1 MSRRLPY
8 VFARGT
14 LVAATL
20 LAPVAAASQ
29 SVGKSAA
36 AALRVPEL
44 RFHPPAPEVHEIL
57 GVPVLFLQEPTVPL
71 VNVLARFRGGF
82 ARLGRDAYGAGT
94 ALPAL
99 LRYGGTAT
107 MTPDSLDRVLEY
119 YALQTS
125 FGGGGEAVSSTLNT
139 LTQHLDEALGIWGEM
154 LRQPRFDDRE
164 VEVWRGR
171 ELESVRRRP
180 DDPQRLAFSEFN
192 RLLYGDHPIG
202 WEMEERDLAPELV
215 APERLRALHR
225 RIVCPG
231 NLVLG
236 VTGNL
241 PWSEMEPRL
250 RRLLDG
256 WPACGEPLP
265 PSPIPDIRR
274 EAGVFLIPKDLDQS
288 VLVMAHPTPVRLGE
302 DAAYFSVQIGN
313 AILGAGG
320 FSSRILSR
328 VRTEEGYAYSAAS
341 LWTTPRRYDGIVG
354 AVTRTRPEN
363 TVPALRL
370 ILDIMRD
377 MKESVPT
384 QDEVHTAVDQI
395 VNGFVFNFETPSQIV
410 SRRMFYL
417 AQDLPSDWLERYLQ
431 GVQRVTP
438 ASVRRVFARNLRPE
452 DMTILVVG
460 DPDRIGLE
468 DLESLGHVTVL
479 EVTDG
484 RPARSSG
491 GRDP

>member
-1 MSRRLPY
+1 MSRR
-8 VFARGT
+8 FQGFR
-14 LVAATL
+14 AAVLSTAA
-20 LAPVAAASQ
+20 LAFPGAADAQ

-36 AALRVPEL
+36 AALSVPEL
-44 RFHPPAPEVHEIL
+44 DFHPPSPEVHEVS
-57 GVPVLFLQEPTVPL
+57 GVPVLFLREPTVPL
-71 VNVLARFRGGF
+71 VNVLARFEGGF
-82 ARLGRDAYGAGT
+82 ARLGRDFYGAGT

-107 MTPDSLDRVLEY
+107 MTPDSVDRVLEY

-125 FGGGGEAVSSTLNT
+125 FGGGGEAISSSLNT
-139 LTQHLDEALGIWGEM
+139 LTEHLDEALAIWGAM
-154 LRQPRFDDRE
+154 LREPRFDPNE

-171 ELESVRRRP
+171 EMESVRRRP

-202 WEMEERDLAPELV
+202 WEMEEADLAPELV
-215 APERLRALHR
+215 GPNRLHALHR
-225 RIVCPG
+225 RIVCPR

-236 VTGNL
+236 VTGDL
-241 PWSEMEPRL
+241 PWSAIEPRL
-250 RRLLDG
+250 RRLLEE
-256 WPACGEPLP
+256 WPACGDPLL

-274 EAGVFLIPKDLDQS
+274 EPGVFLIPRALDQS
-288 VLVMAHPTPVRLGE
+288 VLVMAHPTSVRLGE
-302 DAAYFSVQIGN
+302 DVAYFSVQIGN

-370 ILDIMRD
+370 ILDIMQDMRD
-377 MKESVPT
+377 SAPT
-384 QDEVHTAVDQI
+384 DEEVRTAVDQV
-395 VNGFVFNFETPSQIV
+395 VNGFVFNFETPAQIV

-417 AQDLPSDWLERYLQ
+417 AQDLPRDWLERYLQ

-438 ASVRRVFARNLRPE
+438 ASVRSVFARNLRPGE
-452 DMTILVVG
+452 MTILVVG
-460 DPDRIGLE
+460 DPERI
-468 DLESLGHVTVL
+468 DLEALGSLGHVTVL
-479 EVTDG
+479 EVAG
-484 RPARSSG
+484 ASKP
-491 GRDP
+491 

>member
-1 MSRRLPY
+1 MS
-8 VFARGT
+8 
-14 LVAATL
+14 
-20 LAPVAAASQ
+20 
-29 SVGKSAA
+29 
-36 AALRVPEL
+36 
-44 RFHPPAPEVHEIL
+44 
-57 GVPVLFLQEPTVPL
+57 
-71 VNVLARFRGGF
+71 
-82 ARLGRDAYGAGT
+82 
-94 ALPAL
+94 
-99 LRYGGTAT
+99 
-107 MTPDSLDRVLEY
+107 PDSLDRALEY

-125 FGGGGEAVSSTLNT
+125 FGGGGEAVSSSLNT
-139 LTQHLDEALGIWGEM
+139 LTEHLDEALHIWGEM
-154 LRQPRFDDRE
+154 LREPRFDDRE

-171 ELESVRRRP
+171 EIESVRRRP

-202 WEMEERDLAPELV
+202 WEMEEGDLTPELV
-215 APERLRALHR
+215 GPERLRALHR
-225 RIVCPG
+225 QIVCPG

-236 VTGNL
+236 VTGDL
-241 PWSEMEPRL
+241 PWSEIETRL
-250 RRLLDG
+250 RRLLEG
-256 WPACGEPLP
+256 WPVCSEPLP

-274 EAGVFLIPKDLDQS
+274 EAGVFLIPRELDQS

-313 AILGAGG
+313 AILGGGG

-377 MKESVPT
+377 MEASAPT
-384 QDEVHTAVDQI
+384 EEEVRTAVDQI
-395 VNGFVFNFETPSQIV
+395 VNGFVFNFETPAQIV

-438 ASVRRVFARNLRPE
+438 ASVRTVFAQNLRPD

-468 DLESLGHVTVL
+468 ALASLGHVTVL
-479 EVTDG
+479 EVDDPTV
-484 RPARSSG
+484 RSVG
-491 GRDP
+491 GPHP